1 MKMYL
6 PNAREDEVYNQK
18 YLTDEN
24 KTFLEGFDFAVDK
37 VLGSCFANLDNYSLV
52 VDGEDIDLGRILDN
66 HPKITAKLEEAM
78 KEYFESERNELVVS
92 MIDGMEDG
100 VYESIKAEVDAKED

>member
-1 MKMYL
+1 MYL
-6 PNAREDEVYNQK
+6 PNVREDEAYNQK
-18 YLTDEN
+18 YLTEEN

-37 VLGSCFANLDNYSLV
+37 VLGTFFGNLDNYSLA

-78 KEYFESERNELVVS
+78 KDYFESERNELVVS
-92 MIDGMEDG
+92 MIDGMDDG
-100 VYESIKAEVDAKED
+100 EYEHIKALVDTKED